1 MRGHAA
7 QLLAQL
13 DAHIERLMARQV
25 LEESSA
31 DYGGFMEDD
40 LHVESRQCGFDLSA
54 LACGYVTK
62 DSAHYLSERVKA
74 ALTAALAYL
83 RAHQRPGGCV
93 DLLSCNVASAPDTAF
108 MINAVLNAWWLL
120 ERCEDAR
127 AAWLRPALLRLI
139 DSAASGIAA
148 GGFHT
153 PNHRWAIAACLLHCA
168 KITGRRELEAR
179 ARAYLRE
186 GLDINE
192 DGEFA
197 ERSAGNYNQVNDEQM
212 LRLYM
217 ATGDRTFLHAAEKNL
232 EMMYCYID
240 PDGSV
245 FTNNSTR
252 QDMGKKIYLDT
263 YYPLYLMA
271 GYFLGRE
278 DFGAMAEW
286 IYQDCRRRG
295 TWPDGV
301 EWLLLLP
308 QMDGFG
314 AQKPFE
320 PPFLRYDR
328 LFEHSDIARVR
339 RGGFSLTLMRG
350 KPNFLYFQSGA
361 LPLYMAIYQNLC
373 DQRNFVPETLQ
384 RTERGFRLSGRAPVW
399 YYQPFD
405 QKPQTSDW
413 WRMDNAARERL
424 TAEGL
429 HTLVEAELTEEGVR
443 LHIRT
448 QGVDRLPVRVEI
460 GLLPGGRIRTQ
471 HFTQLMRAGEQVTIL
486 DGDIEITGPRGDA
499 LAIGPAFGSHDIR
512 ARMGGA
518 YPLSDA
524 CYTVLLTGYTPVDRT
539 IFIRARRIFS

>member
-7 QLLAQL
+7 QLLTRL

-25 LEESSA
+25 LEESSG

-62 DSAHYLSERVKA
+62 ESAHYLSERVKA

-186 GLDINE
+186 GLDVNE

-197 ERSAGNYNQVNDEQM
+197 ERSAGNYNQVNDDQM

-286 IYQDCRRRG
+286 IYQDCRHRG

-314 AQKPFE
+314 AQTPFE

-373 DQRNFVPETLQ
+373 DQRNFVPETLE

>member
-13 DAHIERLMARQV
+13 DGRIERLMARQV
-25 LEESSA
+25 LEESSG

-197 ERSAGNYNQVNDEQM
+197 ERSAGNYNQVNDDQM

-252 QDMGKKIYLDT
+252 QDMGKKVYLDT

-314 AQKPFE
+314 AQTPFE

-373 DQRNFVPETLQ
+373 DQRNFVPETLE

>member
-1 MRGHAA
+1 
-7 QLLAQL
+7 
-13 DAHIERLMARQV
+13 
-25 LEESSA
+25 
-31 DYGGFMEDD
+31 MEDD

-197 ERSAGNYNQVNDEQM
+197 ERSAGNYNQVNDDQM

-217 ATGDRTFLHAAEKNL
+217 ATGDRTFLQAAEKNL

-314 AQKPFE
+314 AQAPFE

-373 DQRNFVPETLQ
+373 DQRNFVPETLE

>member
-13 DAHIERLMARQV
+13 DGRIERLMARQV
-25 LEESSA
+25 LDECSG

-127 AAWLRPALLRLI
+127 AAWLRPALMRLI

-179 ARAYLRE
+179 ARTYLRE

-197 ERSAGNYNQVNDEQM
+197 ERSAGNYNQVNDDQM

-314 AQKPFE
+314 AQAPFE

-373 DQRNFVPETLQ
+373 DQRNFVPETLE

>member
-13 DAHIERLMARQV
+13 DGRIERLMARQV
-25 LEESSA
+25 LEESSG

-197 ERSAGNYNQVNDEQM
+197 ERSAGNYNQVNDDQM

-217 ATGDRTFLHAAEKNL
+217 ATGDRTFLQAAEKNL

-245 FTNNSTR
+245 FTQNSTR
-252 QDMGKKIYLDT
+252 QDMGKKVYLDT

-314 AQKPFE
+314 AQAPFE

-339 RGGFSLTLMRG
+339 RGDFSLTLMRG

>member
-179 ARAYLRE
+179 ARTYLRE

-197 ERSAGNYNQVNDEQM
+197 ERSAGNYNQVNDDQM

-314 AQKPFE
+314 AQAPFE

-373 DQRNFVPETLQ
+373 DQRNFVPETLE

>member
-7 QLLAQL
+7 QLLTQL
-13 DAHIERLMARQV
+13 DGRIERLMARQV
-25 LEESSA
+25 LEESSG

-62 DSAHYLSERVKA
+62 ESAHYLSERVKA

-197 ERSAGNYNQVNDEQM
+197 ERSAGNYNQVNDDQM

-314 AQKPFE
+314 AQTPFE

-373 DQRNFVPETLQ
+373 DQRNFVPETLE

>member
-7 QLLAQL
+7 QLLTRL

-25 LEESSA
+25 LDECSG

-197 ERSAGNYNQVNDEQM
+197 ERSAGNYNQVNDDQM

-314 AQKPFE
+314 AQTPFE

-373 DQRNFVPETLQ
+373 DQRNFVPETLE

>member
-13 DAHIERLMARQV
+13 DGRIERLMARQV
-25 LEESSA
+25 LEESSG

-62 DSAHYLSERVKA
+62 ESAHYLSERVKA

-197 ERSAGNYNQVNDEQM
+197 ERSAGNYNQVNDDQM

-314 AQKPFE
+314 AQAPFE

-373 DQRNFVPETLQ
+373 DQRNFVPETLE

-539 IFIRARRIFS
+539 LFIRARRIFS

>member
-7 QLLAQL
+7 QLLTQL

-25 LEESSA
+25 LEECSG

-40 LHVESRQCGFDLSA
+40 LHVESCQCGFDLSA

-186 GLDINE
+186 GLDVNE

-197 ERSAGNYNQVNDEQM
+197 ERSAGNYNQVNDDQM

-286 IYQDCRRRG
+286 IYQDCRHRG

-314 AQKPFE
+314 AQTPFE

-373 DQRNFVPETLQ
+373 DQRNFVPETLE

>member
-13 DAHIERLMARQV
+13 DGRIERLMARQV
-25 LEESSA
+25 LEESSG

-108 MINAVLNAWWLL
+108 MTNAVLNAWWLL

-179 ARAYLRE
+179 ARTYLRE

-197 ERSAGNYNQVNDEQM
+197 ERSAGNYNQVNDDQM

-314 AQKPFE
+314 AQTPFE

-373 DQRNFVPETLQ
+373 DQRNFVPETLE

>member
-13 DAHIERLMARQV
+13 DGRIERLMARQV
-25 LEESSA
+25 LEESSG

-179 ARAYLRE
+179 ARTYLRE

-197 ERSAGNYNQVNDEQM
+197 ERSAGNYNQVNDDQM

-314 AQKPFE
+314 AQAPFE

-339 RGGFSLTLMRG
+339 RGDFSLTLMRG

>member
-7 QLLAQL
+7 QLLTRL

-25 LEESSA
+25 LDECSG

-197 ERSAGNYNQVNDEQM
+197 ERSAGNYNQVNDDQM

-217 ATGDRTFLHAAEKNL
+217 ATGDRTFLQAAEKNL

-314 AQKPFE
+314 AQAPFE

>member
-7 QLLAQL
+7 QLLTRL

-25 LEESSA
+25 LDECSG

-62 DSAHYLSERVKA
+62 ESAHYLSERVKA

-197 ERSAGNYNQVNDEQM
+197 ERSAGNYNQVNDDQM

-314 AQKPFE
+314 AQAPFE

-339 RGGFSLTLMRG
+339 RGDFSLTLMRG

-373 DQRNFVPETLQ
+373 DQRNFVPETLE

-539 IFIRARRIFS
+539 LFIRARRIFS

>member
-13 DAHIERLMARQV
+13 DGRIERLMARQV
-25 LEESSA
+25 LEESSG

-197 ERSAGNYNQVNDEQM
+197 ERSAGNYNQVNDDQM

-245 FTNNSTR
+245 FTQNSTR
-252 QDMGKKIYLDT
+252 QDMGKKVYLDT

-314 AQKPFE
+314 AQTPFE

-339 RGGFSLTLMRG
+339 RGGFSLTLLRG

-373 DQRNFVPETLQ
+373 DQRNFVPETLE

-539 IFIRARRIFS
+539 IFIRARCIFS

>member
-7 QLLAQL
+7 QLLTRL

-25 LEESSA
+25 LDECSG

-62 DSAHYLSERVKA
+62 ESAHYLSERVKA

-197 ERSAGNYNQVNDEQM
+197 ERSAGNYNQVNDDQM

-314 AQKPFE
+314 AQAPFE

-373 DQRNFVPETLQ
+373 DQRNFVPETLE

>member
-7 QLLAQL
+7 QLLTRL

-25 LEESSA
+25 LDECSG

-197 ERSAGNYNQVNDEQM
+197 ERSAGNYNQVNDDQM

-252 QDMGKKIYLDT
+252 QDMGKKVYLDT

-314 AQKPFE
+314 AQTPFE

-373 DQRNFVPETLQ
+373 DQRNFVPETLE

-539 IFIRARRIFS
+539 LFIRARRIFS

>member
-197 ERSAGNYNQVNDEQM
+197 ERSAGNYNQVNDDQM

-252 QDMGKKIYLDT
+252 QDMGKKVYLDT

-314 AQKPFE
+314 AQAPFE

-339 RGGFSLTLMRG
+339 RGDFSLTLMRG

-373 DQRNFVPETLQ
+373 DQRNFVPETLE

>member
-13 DAHIERLMARQV
+13 DGRIERLMARQV
-25 LEESSA
+25 LEESSG

-186 GLDINE
+186 GLDVNE

-197 ERSAGNYNQVNDEQM
+197 ERSAGNYNQVNDDQM

-314 AQKPFE
+314 AQAPFE

>member
-13 DAHIERLMARQV
+13 DGRIERLMARQV
-25 LEESSA
+25 LEECSG

-314 AQKPFE
+314 AQTPFE

-339 RGGFSLTLMRG
+339 RGDFSLTLMRG

>member
-13 DAHIERLMARQV
+13 DGRIERLMARQV
-25 LEESSA
+25 LDECSG

-127 AAWLRPALLRLI
+127 AAWLRPALMRLI

-179 ARAYLRE
+179 ARTYLRE

-197 ERSAGNYNQVNDEQM
+197 ERSAGNYNQVNDDQM

-252 QDMGKKIYLDT
+252 QDMGKKVYLDT

-314 AQKPFE
+314 AQAPFE

-373 DQRNFVPETLQ
+373 DQRNFVPETLE

>member
-179 ARAYLRE
+179 ARTYLRE

-197 ERSAGNYNQVNDEQM
+197 ERSAGNYNQVNDDQM

-252 QDMGKKIYLDT
+252 QDMGKKVYLDT

-314 AQKPFE
+314 AQAPFE

-339 RGGFSLTLMRG
+339 RGDFSLTLMRG

>member
-13 DAHIERLMARQV
+13 DGRIERLMARQV
-25 LEESSA
+25 LEESSG

-197 ERSAGNYNQVNDEQM
+197 ERSAGNYNQVNDDQM

-314 AQKPFE
+314 AQAPFE

-339 RGGFSLTLMRG
+339 RGDFSLTLMRG

>member
-429 HTLVEAELTEEGVR
+429 HTFVEAEMTEEGVR

>member
-245 FTNNSTR
+245 FTTNSTR

-429 HTLVEAELTEEGVR
+429 HTFVEAEMTEEGVR

>member
-13 DAHIERLMARQV
+13 DGRIERLMARQV
-25 LEESSA
+25 LEESSG

-197 ERSAGNYNQVNDEQM
+197 ERSAGNYNQVNDDQM

-314 AQKPFE
+314 AQAPFE

-373 DQRNFVPETLQ
+373 DQRNFVPETLE

>member
-13 DAHIERLMARQV
+13 DGRIERLMARQV
-25 LEESSA
+25 LEESSG

-108 MINAVLNAWWLL
+108 MTNAVLNAWWLL

-179 ARAYLRE
+179 ARTYLRE

-197 ERSAGNYNQVNDEQM
+197 ERSAGNYNQVNDDQM

-286 IYQDCRRRG
+286 IYRDCRRRG

-314 AQKPFE
+314 AQTPFE

>member
-7 QLLAQL
+7 QLLTQL

-25 LEESSA
+25 LEECSG

-186 GLDINE
+186 GLDVNE

-197 ERSAGNYNQVNDEQM
+197 ERSAGNYNQVNDDQM

-286 IYQDCRRRG
+286 IYQDCRHRG

-314 AQKPFE
+314 AQTPFE

-373 DQRNFVPETLQ
+373 DQRNFVPETLE

>member
-13 DAHIERLMARQV
+13 DGRIERLMARQV
-25 LEESSA
+25 LDECSG

-62 DSAHYLSERVKA
+62 ESAHYLSERVKA

-197 ERSAGNYNQVNDEQM
+197 ERSAGNYNQVNDDQM

-314 AQKPFE
+314 AQTPFE

-373 DQRNFVPETLQ
+373 DQRNFVPETLE

-539 IFIRARRIFS
+539 LFIRARRIFS

>member
-7 QLLAQL
+7 QLLTRL

-25 LEESSA
+25 LDESSG

-197 ERSAGNYNQVNDEQM
+197 ERSAGNYNQVNDDQM

-314 AQKPFE
+314 AQTPFE

-373 DQRNFVPETLQ
+373 DQRNFVPETLE

-539 IFIRARRIFS
+539 LFIRARRIFS

>member
-25 LEESSA
+25 LDECSG

-62 DSAHYLSERVKA
+62 DSAYYLSERVKA

-429 HTLVEAELTEEGVR
+429 HTFVEAEMTEEGVR

>member
-7 QLLAQL
+7 QLLTRL

-25 LEESSA
+25 LEECSG

-186 GLDINE
+186 GLDVNE

-197 ERSAGNYNQVNDEQM
+197 ERSAGNYNQVNDDQM

-314 AQKPFE
+314 AQTPFE

-373 DQRNFVPETLQ
+373 DQRNFVPETLE

-539 IFIRARRIFS
+539 LFIRARRIFS

>member
-13 DAHIERLMARQV
+13 DGRIERLMARQV
-25 LEESSA
+25 LEESSG

-197 ERSAGNYNQVNDEQM
+197 ERSAGNYNQVNDDQM

-314 AQKPFE
+314 AQTPFE

-373 DQRNFVPETLQ
+373 DQRNFVPETLE

-539 IFIRARRIFS
+539 LFIRARRIFS

>member
-13 DAHIERLMARQV
+13 DGRIERLMARQV
-25 LEESSA
+25 LEESSG

-197 ERSAGNYNQVNDEQM
+197 ERSAGNYNQVNDDQM

-217 ATGDRTFLHAAEKNL
+217 ATGDRTFLQAAEKNL

-314 AQKPFE
+314 AQAPFE

>member
-179 ARAYLRE
+179 ARTYLRE

-197 ERSAGNYNQVNDEQM
+197 ERSAGNYNQVNDDQM

-314 AQKPFE
+314 AQAPFE

-339 RGGFSLTLMRG
+339 RGDFSLTLMRG

>member
-13 DAHIERLMARQV
+13 DGRIERLMARQV
-25 LEESSA
+25 LEESSG

-179 ARAYLRE
+179 ARTYLRE

-197 ERSAGNYNQVNDEQM
+197 ERSAGNYNQVNDDQM

-314 AQKPFE
+314 AQTPFE

>member
-13 DAHIERLMARQV
+13 DGRIERLMARQV
-25 LEESSA
+25 LDECSG

-168 KITGRRELEAR
+168 KITGRRELAAR
-179 ARAYLRE
+179 AQAYLRE

-197 ERSAGNYNQVNDEQM
+197 ERSAGNYNQVNDDQM

-252 QDMGKKIYLDT
+252 QDMGKKVYLDT

-314 AQKPFE
+314 AQTPFE

-373 DQRNFVPETLQ
+373 DQRNFVPETLE

>member
-13 DAHIERLMARQV
+13 DGRIERLMARQV
-25 LEESSA
+25 LEECSG

-186 GLDINE
+186 GLDVNE

-197 ERSAGNYNQVNDEQM
+197 ERSAGNYNQVNDDQM

-252 QDMGKKIYLDT
+252 QDMGKKVYLDT

-314 AQKPFE
+314 AQAPFE

-339 RGGFSLTLMRG
+339 RGGFSLTLLRG

>member
-13 DAHIERLMARQV
+13 DGRIERLMARQV
-25 LEESSA
+25 LDECSG

-179 ARAYLRE
+179 ARTYLRE

-197 ERSAGNYNQVNDEQM
+197 ERSAGNYNQVNDDQM

-314 AQKPFE
+314 AQTPFE

-373 DQRNFVPETLQ
+373 DQRNFVPETLE